1 MRNKTFLPFMTTF
14 YNFALKLE
22 TGCGTR
28 VFRLILETRNVS
40 NLCLCVRFIFP
51 DKTSLFIR
59 ASRNEWFVIVRFVLL
74 ITKRAEVLEFCSHD
88 PGDTPTHFFGKSLS
102 QHPETLIILPRDHS
116 CTKFNHHTTQYLYL
130 LFGSHTTTLRSL
142 LRGQPH
148 SPDFNH
154 CVFTSFDPKVT
165 WSLVASLGV

>member
-1 MRNKTFLPFMTTF
+1 MTNGSKNPKRQSFFHFDPIARVTVLRNIFSRVVFVCLTPILSVIVWVDKLHNCVEGICFFNMLQRQKCLFLKKRAQKLRNKTFLPFMTTF

-59 ASRNEWFVIVRFVLL
+59 ASRNE
-74 ITKRAEVLEFCSHD
+74 
-88 PGDTPTHFFGKSLS
+88 
-102 QHPETLIILPRDHS
+102 
-116 CTKFNHHTTQYLYL
+116 
-130 LFGSHTTTLRSL
+130 
-142 LRGQPH
+142 
-148 SPDFNH
+148 
-154 CVFTSFDPKVT
+154 
-165 WSLVASLGV
+165 